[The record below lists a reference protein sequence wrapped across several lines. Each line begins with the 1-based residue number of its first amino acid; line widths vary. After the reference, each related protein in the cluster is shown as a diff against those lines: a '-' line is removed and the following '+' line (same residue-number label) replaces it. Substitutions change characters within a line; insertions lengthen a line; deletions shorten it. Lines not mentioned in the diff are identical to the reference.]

1 MLELRNLKN
10 NNQEYFKLKET
21 SIVDLKKNIVVV
33 SLRTLIFQGIL
44 KVIKKFL

>member
-10 NNQEYFKLKET
+10 NNQEYFILLII
-21 SIVDLKKNIVVV
+21 IVGLKKNIVVV
-33 SLRTLIFQGIL
+33 NLKTLTFRDIL